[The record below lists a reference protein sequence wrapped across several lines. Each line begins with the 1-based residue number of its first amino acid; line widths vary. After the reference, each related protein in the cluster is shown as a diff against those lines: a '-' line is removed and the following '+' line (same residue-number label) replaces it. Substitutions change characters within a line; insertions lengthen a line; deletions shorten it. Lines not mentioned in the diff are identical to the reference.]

1 MEKLNLYKDQQEIR
15 ESLIKVQDKK
25 IQDSIKEQTEHY
37 DNIYDMKEARRLK
50 SKLYNEFSIFVK
62 DTFLAEAIKGVYL
75 PCLGSVSETTKILAN
90 NMVKEFIN
98 EKGSASSILLM
109 REGQSYLI
117 ETLTNLIDTYHEKV
131 MDMVD
136 KDDPSTYTIDAKDIG
151 EFMDELQKEDEY
163 ENVKNAIALRVAN
176 AEEEF
181 LINNVADKNDMTDI
195 VNQTT
200 ERINSTNADTDID
213 SATKSAIN
221 QESVRISKMKIDN
234 IRHTRRRSIFEEMT
248 RNLGT
253 SILSNESLRESY
265 TEDGKLN
272 MEGIIESSRTMYAFI
287 ETVNTMKLETVDED
301 YIKDVL
307 DNM

>member
-151 EFMDELQKEDEY
+151 EFMDY
-163 ENVKNAIALRVAN
+163 KN
-176 AEEEF
+176 
-181 LINNVADKNDMTDI
+181 
-195 VNQTT
+195 
-200 ERINSTNADTDID
+200 
-213 SATKSAIN
+213 
-221 QESVRISKMKIDN
+221 
-234 IRHTRRRSIFEEMT
+234 
-248 RNLGT
+248 
-253 SILSNESLRESY
+253 Y
-265 TEDGKLN
+265 
-272 MEGIIESSRTMYAFI
+272 
-287 ETVNTMKLETVDED
+287 
-301 YIKDVL
+301 
-307 DNM
+307 

>member
-131 MDMVD
+131 IDMVD